1 MKQQIIASLLA
12 MCLVAG
18 LLPTAA
24 LAAEDEVPDCGIP
37 IVCTMDK
44 NCKAESHDEGC
55 PLYVTPEEPVEDA
68 EEPLAE
74 GSESPAPA
82 DPAVTA
88 LQKRINALP
97 GVAELAEVDE
107 DEWAAV
113 YEEVC
118 AIYDAIDELTSKEA
132 EALDMSVLEAAAA
145 FFTQQIMPLD
155 GGNDATAM
163 SGNCGAEGNESSVTW
178 KLEQN
183 NEDAENPTY
192 TLVISGNGAMA
203 DFPDAG
209 KAPWYQLFPDKG
221 AETAITKIEIGK
233 DVTIIG
239 ANAFVWCKAVKDVK
253 FEVGSALK
261 EIHLNGF
268 HALVQ
273 LTSIDLPASLVEI
286 GGGAFY
292 GCTALQTVAF
302 QNPDQLTIIE
312 ESAFGSCK
320 ALLKFNS
327 NVDGK
332 CDIPQNVVT
341 IGDRAFQYCTSLTDV
356 TIPAGVETLRATFYS
371 CSALTSVTF
380 APNSKLKH
388 LSGSS
393 SSNVGT
399 FTSTSITSI
408 TLPDSVETIGRSS
421 FQRSKLTSITI
432 PARVQSIGIHA
443 FAVCPLTSVIFAE
456 DSELKEI
463 GQEAFVSATVNE
475 FIIPEGVELVGNNIL
490 QNGKV
495 TSLIRVPSTLKA
507 GFTLGWVSTST
518 DCVLDTS
525 RTVHQITPYST
536 NQYKIIYVPNT
547 DQQSNYPSQKTFAV
561 TNGGFAVGS
570 IEDGKLMDVERNG
583 YIFAGWYDNATFTG
597 NTVTTPEAGKT
608 YYAKWVS
615 EITFDSNGGTGSMDA
630 QRIAETDTSTKL
642 TQNTF
647 TRDGYEFSGWNT
659 AADGSGTSYND
670 EATGAGANGKIT
682 LYAQWTKKIGENSYT
697 VNAIL
702 DQTYTGSEIKPT
714 VVVKNGGTV
723 LSSGYTVTYSNNTDV
738 GTATATVAI
747 GSDTAEVEFKI
758 VKDENPIVEMA
769 DQSVTY
775 GTEYTMTATAKTSA
789 GNEITGGAIT
799 IQYYTDENCTTG
811 ETDTAP
817 TSAGTYYAKATL
829 TGTDNY
835 AEATKTAKI
844 TISNATFSV
853 SATGYDGTYDGRAH
867 SITVEADNDVT
878 VTYCKTEN
886 GDYTSEKPEYTDA
899 GEYTVY
905 YKASKAN
912 HNDVTGSATVKI
924 AKVQTSLTLTADPAK
939 MTGAGTV
946 KLTLSSTGIPETE
959 TIAAPTCEGVTVA
972 ANSDGTYSVSLLN
985 ETKEY
990 TFAVSYAGDGN
1001 HEAAEATC
1009 TVSVTR
1015 RSSGGGGSSSGGSS
1029 SGNTTTEAE
1038 KNPDGS
1044 TTTTVTDKKTGTVTE
1059 TTKFK
1064 DGSTL
1069 VVETKKD
1076 GTVTTTETA
1085 KNGVKVKTVD
1095 EPGENV
1101 TAAVTIPK
1109 SVGTATVTIP
1119 ADVDYGMV
1127 AVDAETGEIVKL
1139 SVPTEDGMTVKLD
1152 GSAELVLVD
1161 NVKDFADTSGHWA
1174 QDGVDFA
1181 TAHELFS
1188 GTSATT
1194 FAPDSPMTRA
1204 MLMTVLAR
1212 FDGEDTVGGSVW
1224 YEKGMAWAVANG
1236 VSDGTDPDGSITR
1249 EQLATMLY
1257 RYMGAPGT
1265 GGSIDYFT
1273 DSANVSGYA
1282 VDAMRWS
1289 VETGLISG
1297 MGDGSLNPQGNATR
1311 AQVAVI
1317 LMRFTENLTK

>member
-24 LAAEDEVPDCGIP
+24 LAAEDEVPDSGIP

-163 SGNCGAEGNESSVTW
+163 SGNCGLYDYTNKKYIDTVKWTLTAND
-178 KLEQN
+178 
-183 NEDAENPTY
+183 EDGY
-192 TLVISGNGAMA
+192 TLTISGNGPMGNAYITE
-203 DFPDAG
+203 DNVSSGEPEWHSSREKITRVVIQDG
-209 KAPWYQLFPDKG
+209 VTSVG
-221 AETAITKIEIGK
+221 AKSFKNYTNLKTVVLPASITKIGQ
-233 DVTIIG
+233 D
-239 ANAFVWCKAVKDVK
+239 
-253 FEVGSALK
+253 S
-261 EIHLNGF
+261 
-268 HALVQ
+268 
-273 LTSIDLPASLVEI
+273 
-286 GGGAFY
+286 FY
-292 GCTALQTVAF
+292 G
-302 QNPDQLTIIE
+302 
-312 ESAFGSCK
+312 
-320 ALLKFNS
+320 
-327 NVDGK
+327 
-332 CDIPQNVVT
+332 
-341 IGDRAFQYCTSLTDV
+341 
-356 TIPAGVETLRATFYS
+356 
-371 CSALTSVTF
+371 
-380 APNSKLKH
+380 
-388 LSGSS
+388 SG
-393 SSNVGT
+393 
-399 FTSTSITSI
+399 ITSI
-408 TLPDSVETIGRSS
+408 TLPANLTTVEPQAFYKCSSLNGTISVPVGVVSIPSYTFAATGISSIEFNGAVTEIGVNAFMGCRS
-421 FQRSKLTSITI
+421 LTSITLPDTVTTIAPGAFSNCIQLGSCVFPENLQFTKISKETFKGCTELEEVLIPSSVTEIAESAFQGCTNLKRVVLSNNLNTIGSMAFKDASLMEGVYI
-432 PARVQSIGIHA
+432 PASVSSIPENNQIFKGMA
-443 FAVCPLTSVIFAE
+443 NNSVIYLGSSDLISLMLQSKTNPTSTSNGY
-456 DSELKEI
+456 DSDK
-463 GQEAFVSATVNE
+463 
-475 FIIPEGVELVGNNIL
+475 
-490 QNGKV
+490 
-495 TSLIRVPSTLKA
+495 TSL
-507 GFTLGWVSTST
+507 
-518 DCVLDTS
+518 
-525 RTVHQITPYST
+525 
-536 NQYKIIYVPNT
+536 
-547 DQQSNYPSQKTFAV
+547 AV
-561 TNGGFAVGS
+561 TDGGTFSADTEFTSGTLATPS
-570 IEDGKLMDVERNG
+570 KEG
-583 YIFAGWYDNATFTG
+583 YSFGGWYADENCTG

-615 EITFDSNGGTGSMDA
+615 EITFDSNGGTGSMDT
-630 QRIAETDTSTKL
+630 QRIAETDTSTNL
-642 TQNTF
+642 TKNTF

-702 DQTYTGSEIKPT
+702 DQTYTGSEIKPA
-714 VVVKNGGTV
+714 VVVKNSGTV

-738 GTATATVAI
+738 GTAKATVAI

-799 IQYYTDENCTTG
+799 IQYYTDESCTTG